1 MAGGKHILGKAKR
14 HIFGTAKVGEK
25 GQIVIPKDARQ
36 IFGVKPGDT
45 LLILGDEETG
55 IIVTKPDVLRD
66 AADEMYYR
74 VNERYGIYEQDDRF
88 VYNDAVDMD
97 TIPKNFDIRHLYHP
111 LDLWRIQV
119 LKQADVVL
127 LQFQTEFMQK
137 RPSCASTKLPR
148 CA

>member
-1 MAGGKHILGKAKR
+1 MQIAIYQIFPTALRLTNWKTGCKLYKYEIYPLKEGGGVAGGKHILGKAKR

-66 AADEMYYR
+66 AADEIFGKM
-74 VNERYGIYEQDDRF
+74 ER
-88 VYNDAVDMD
+88 
-97 TIPKNFDIRHLYHP
+97 
-111 LDLWRIQV
+111 
-119 LKQADVVL
+119 
-127 LQFQTEFMQK
+127 
-137 RPSCASTKLPR
+137 
-148 CA
+148 

>member
-1 MAGGKHILGKAKR
+1 MQIVIYQIFPTALRLTTWKTGCKLYKYEIYPLKEAGGVAGGKHILGKAKR

-66 AADEMYYR
+66 AADEIFGKM
-74 VNERYGIYEQDDRF
+74 ER
-88 VYNDAVDMD
+88 
-97 TIPKNFDIRHLYHP
+97 
-111 LDLWRIQV
+111 
-119 LKQADVVL
+119 
-127 LQFQTEFMQK
+127 
-137 RPSCASTKLPR
+137 
-148 CA
+148 